1 MEIIVSLYFIKV
13 LSKHIFLDST
23 LAEKNY
29 GGENVAIA
37 TTYLC
42 NCQYLFKIEGTQV
55 EILPQRF
62 FLTFSKS
69 KYLLIKVNNWGMVS
83 EEWLRYGQESTAL

>member
-1 MEIIVSLYFIKV
+1 MSLYFVKV

-23 LAEKNY
+23 LAEENY
-29 GGENVAIA
+29 GEKNVAIA

-62 FLTFSKS
+62 FFLLFLNL
-69 KYLLIKVNNWGMVS
+69 KYLLSKVNNWGMVS
-83 EEWLRYGQESTAL
+83 EKWLRYGQESTAV